1 MRCTINNDMWEDV
14 GKVYFVHSLK
24 SRPNSTGVTLN
35 LEDED
40 GNISERVV
48 AFHQIE
54 WIDDGNL

>member
-14 GKVYFVHSLK
+14 DKVYFVHSLK

-35 LEDED
+35 LEDDD

-54 WIDDGNL
+54 WVDDDK

>member
-1 MRCTINNDMWEDV
+1 MRCKI
-14 GKVYFVHSLK
+14 YFVHSLQ

-54 WIDDGNL
+54 WIDE

>member
-1 MRCTINNDMWEDV
+1 MRCKINNDNWEDA
-14 GKVYFVHSLK
+14 GKIYFVHSLK

-35 LEDED
+35 LEDKD

-54 WIDDGNL
+54 WVEE

>member
-24 SRPNSTGVTLN
+24 SRPNSTGVTLT

-48 AFHQIE
+48 ASHQIE
-54 WIDDGNL
+54 WVEE

>member
-1 MRCTINNDMWEDV
+1 MRCTINNDMWEDA
-14 GKVYFVHSLK
+14 GKTYFVHSLK

>member
-1 MRCTINNDMWEDV
+1 MRCRINSDSWEDA

-40 GNISERVV
+40 GNIFERVV
-48 AFHQIE
+48 ASHQIE
-54 WIDDGNL
+54 WLQDGNY

>member
-1 MRCTINNDMWEDV
+1 MRCRINSDSWEDA

-40 GNISERVV
+40 GNIFERVV
-48 AFHQIE
+48 ASHQIE
-54 WIDDGNL
+54 WVDDGNL

>member
-1 MRCTINNDMWEDV
+1 MRCTINNDKWEDA
-14 GKVYFVHSLK
+14 GKVYFVHSVK

-35 LEDED
+35 LEDDD

-54 WIDDGNL
+54 WIDHE

>member
-1 MRCTINNDMWEDV
+1 MRCRINSDSWEDA

-40 GNISERVV
+40 GNIFERVV
-48 AFHQIE
+48 ASHQIE
-54 WIDDGNL
+54 WVEE

>member
-40 GNISERVV
+40 GNIFERVV
-48 AFHQIE
+48 ASHQIE
-54 WIDDGNL
+54 WVEE

>member
-1 MRCTINNDMWEDV
+1 MRCRINSDSWEDA

-40 GNISERVV
+40 GNIFERVV
-48 AFHQIE
+48 ASHQIE